1 MDSIILPSEFDV
13 NAVKY
18 GMVKENAK
26 NAGAKSVYLSL
37 NEKPII
43 IQTPEMFAPWG
54 IRDYEG
60 NKNFAIDLSFKGYE
74 TRDTLH
80 SFFDKLSA
88 FDQKI
93 IKDGVKNSALWLKR
107 QTDSQDVIASLY
119 TNMVRYSKDK
129 SGKPNLQY
137 APTLKVKVPFLDG
150 KFVCEVYDK
159 DKKLTDITELETK
172 GARITSIIQC
182 LGIWIA
188 GKTFGVSWK
197 VLQMI
202 VIPSKT
208 MIPKGFSFKAVED
221 KGVAD
226 EDLEHHDEEEHLA
239 EEQPNVKP
247 TEFVVSSEDEE
258 DDDEESKEE
267 SQDELEV
274 APSKPVVKKVPA
286 PRKTVAKK

>member
-18 GMVKENAK
+18 GMVKENAR

-43 IQTPEMFAPWG
+43 MQTPEMFAPWG

-74 TRDTLH
+74 NRDTLH

-107 QTDSQDVIASLY
+107 QTDSEDVIASLY

-129 SGKPNLQY
+129 SGKPNMQY
-137 APTLKVKVPFLDG
+137 APTLKVKVPFMDG
-150 KFVCEVYDK
+150 KFICEVYDK
-159 DKKLTDITELETK
+159 DKKLSDISELETK
-172 GARITSIIQC
+172 GARITAIIQC

-208 MIPKGFSFKAVED
+208 MIPKGFSFKTVED

-226 EDLEHHDEEEHLA
+226 EDLEHPDEDENPA
-239 EEQPNVKP
+239 EVKQ
-247 TEFVVSSEDEE
+247 TEYVVSSEDE
-258 DDDEESKEE
+258 DDDQEEQDKSE
-267 SQDELEV
+267 DELEV

-286 PRKTVAKK
+286 TGRKTAAKK